1 MKWQTANTIEYDL
14 LKENAKANRK
24 NETEAESIFWQLA
37 KGKGLGQKCRRQ
49 YIIGQYIVDF
59 FFRESLL
66 IVEIDG
72 EYHFT
77 EQQQEEDTLR
87 QGWLEERG
95 YKVLRFSNTE
105 IINDIESVI
114 RKTKDNLI
122 I

>member
-1 MKWQTANTIEYDL
+1 
-14 LKENAKANRK
+14 
-24 NETEAESIFWQLA
+24 
-37 KGKGLGQKCRRQ
+37 
-49 YIIGQYIVDF
+49 
-59 FFRESLL
+59 L